1 MDSEQPAAKASRK
14 RQASPSTT
22 LAVPH
27 AAPSRA
33 ILPDPAKDAL
43 IDAVLGDIVG
53 RLTQNGNLEDLVR
66 RMGTAVAE
74 QIRIDELAQRLATEY
89 AAEISARL
97 PAAIFAQSGGRAR
110 EPLDDRRGA

>member
-1 MDSEQPAAKASRK
+1 MLVAPAPAR
-14 RQASPSTT
+14 T
-22 LAVPH
+22 
-27 AAPSRA
+27 
-33 ILPDPAKDAL
+33 ILPYAAKDAL

-53 RLTQNGNLEDLVR
+53 RLAQNGKLEDLVQ

-89 AAEISARL
+89 ASDISARL
-97 PAAIFAQSGGRAR
+97 PAAIFAQRGGGAR